1 MGNRTCCCRV
11 DPDIARQTTKP
22 AAANPA
28 PKQETKNNDN
38 GSEDDEKFSELR
50 HAEIL
55 AREHSERET
64 TKVANAKAAMRFNG
78 NGGAISRLLETL
90 GVSKTAS
97 EDEIKSAFRKL
108 ARKYHPDVAKD
119 KKEAEEKFKQINEAY
134 EVLSDPEK
142 RRKYDQLGENWNQPG
157 GFQPPPQWGGG
168 QRGGGFYGGSGE
180 NGGVEFEFGGTG
192 FSDFFE
198 AFFGGGRGR
207 SAFGGFGQRG
217 TMAERG
223 SDVEADIM
231 VTLEEALHGSTR
243 QVSLRRAGSKK
254 TETYQVKIPRGVR
267 EGQRI
272 RLAGQGEAGERGG
285 KSGDLFLR
293 VRLARHPDFSVEGSD
308 LVHEVKIAPWQ
319 AVLGDQIIVPTL
331 EGNAR
336 LKLPPGT
343 QGGQRFR
350 LRGRGLAGV
359 SGQRGD
365 LYVVVQITVPKK
377 LSDSEQK
384 LWEQLAQLHGSE
396 KSD

>member
-1 MGNRTCCCRV
+1 MAVQFR
-11 DPDIARQTTKP
+11 DYY
-22 AAANPA
+22 
-28 PKQETKNNDN
+28 
-38 GSEDDEKFSELR
+38 
-50 HAEIL
+50 
-55 AREHSERET
+55 
-64 TKVANAKAAMRFNG
+64 
-78 NGGAISRLLETL
+78 ETL

-97 EDEIKSAFRKL
+97 EDEIRSAFRKL

-119 KKEAEEKFKQINEAY
+119 KKTAEEKFKQINEAY

-142 RRKYDQLGENWNQPG
+142 RRKYDQLGEHWNQPG
-157 GFQPPPQWGGG
+157 GFQAPPQWGGG
-168 QRGGGFYGGSGE
+168 QPGGYRWGGGE
-180 NGGVEFEFGGTG
+180 DGGVEFEFGGTG

-217 TMAERG
+217 AVAERG
-223 SDVEADIM
+223 HDVEADIM

-319 AVLGDQIIVPTL
+319 AVLGDQLIVPTL

-350 LRGRGLAGV
+350 LRERGLPGV

-365 LYVVVQITVPKK
+365 LYVVVQIALP
-377 LSDSEQK
+377 QK
-384 LWEQLAQLHGSE
+384 LTEREREIWEQLAHLHGSE
-396 KSD
+396 KSA

>member
-1 MGNRTCCCRV
+1 MAVQFR
-11 DPDIARQTTKP
+11 DYY
-22 AAANPA
+22 
-28 PKQETKNNDN
+28 
-38 GSEDDEKFSELR
+38 
-50 HAEIL
+50 
-55 AREHSERET
+55 
-64 TKVANAKAAMRFNG
+64 
-78 NGGAISRLLETL
+78 ETL

-157 GFQPPPQWGGG
+157 GFQPPPQWGGR
-168 QRGGGFYGGSGE
+168 QPGGGFYGGGGE

-350 LRGRGLAGV
+350 LRGRGLPGV